1 MSWDLNFAGIWFW
14 PPIYSLCKIQ
24 TEARLSPIP
33 TEHYLYRQIPSQG
46 LDGSIVTFILAGSST
61 NTNNTYILIFKKQR
75 NISKFNNVKTVSL
88 AFPKWVS
95 KLLRGRVLLSSLWPL
110 APPHSNIVSTSSL
123 QFSCANCSVV
133 QLHTP
138 ANLSI

>member
-1 MSWDLNFAGIWFW
+1 MFWF
-14 PPIYSLCKIQ
+14 
-24 TEARLSPIP
+24 
-33 TEHYLYRQIPSQG
+33 
-46 LDGSIVTFILAGSST
+46 
-61 NTNNTYILIFKKQR
+61 FKKQS

-138 ANLSI
+138 ANLSIWLSTQCWDTRRLSKQYSYSQKIVFIQWSLFSHTQSKQQRLLDRQKLLRTQVKDCNLLTDVSK